1 MGTRVLTEFEYYKP
15 ESIDEVLV
23 LIEKYGERARF
34 LAGGSDL
41 LIKIK
46 LLREE
51 PECLIDITGIE
62 ELRGISI
69 NEEELRIG
77 AVTSLNEINCF
88 PIIKK
93 NYTALFEATSEM
105 ATTQVRNNASIGG
118 NLCNASPGADTVPP
132 LLVLEAK
139 VNITIGNEVKT
150 VPLEEFFTG
159 PGKTI
164 LNRGDILTS
173 ISIPISSSNT
183 GTSFIKISRTHSDLP
198 QLNAA
203 AAIKVEN
210 GICTDA
216 RIALGAVAPTPVRAI
231 RAENILKNRKPD
243 HNAFEEA
250 AGVVVTEIKPRTS
263 IRSTEDYR
271 KMVAPVIV
279 KRALIKAYQRISNSG
294 DNPDA

>member
-15 ESIDEVLV
+15 ESVDEALA
-23 LIEKYGERARF
+23 LAEKYGERARF

-46 LLREE
+46 LLRVE
-51 PECLIDITGIE
+51 PECLIDLTGID

-69 NEEELRIG
+69 NDEELRIG
-77 AVTSLNEINCF
+77 AATSLNEINSF
-88 PIIKK
+88 PLIKK
-93 NYTALFEATSEM
+93 NYTGLFEATSEM

-118 NLCNASPGADTVPP
+118 NVCNASPGADTVPP
-132 LLVLEAK
+132 LLTLNAK
-139 VNITIGNEVKT
+139 VNLTTGSGKKT

-164 LNRGDILTS
+164 LSLGDVLTS
-173 ISIPISSSNT
+173 ISMPSLSSNT

-210 GICTDA
+210 GICTGV
-216 RIALGAVAPTPVRAI
+216 RIALGAVAPAPFRAI
-231 RAENILKNRKPD
+231 RAENVLKNRKPD
-243 HNAFEEA
+243 QNTFEEA
-250 AGVVVTEIKPRTS
+250 AGVVAAEIKPRTS
-263 IRSTEDYR
+263 IRSTEEYR

-279 KRALIKAYQRISNSG
+279 KRALIKAYQRIGNSG